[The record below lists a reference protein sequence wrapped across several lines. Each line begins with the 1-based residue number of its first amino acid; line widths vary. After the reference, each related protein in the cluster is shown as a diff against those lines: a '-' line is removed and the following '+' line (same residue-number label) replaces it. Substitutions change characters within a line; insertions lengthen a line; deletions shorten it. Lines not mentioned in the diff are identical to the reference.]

1 MVARVAG
8 QAWIEAKIGK
18 RIESVTRNNTWIHR
32 DRDWG
37 SIRSMQLAHAR
48 RGRRHDAIEIHAL

>member
-18 RIESVTRNNTWIHR
+18 RIESVIRNNSWI

-37 SIRSMQLAHAR
+37 SIRSMQLAHAG